1 MMRMRTKLSCR
12 TLRTVVMMV
21 LLPLKVTVLLL
32 VVTESLLLVMLVLL
46 PLKVTMLLL
55 VMMVLLPLK
64 VTVLL
69 LVVTELL
76 LLVRTVAPRIAAVL

>member
-1 MMRMRTKLSCR
+1 
-12 TLRTVVMMV
+12 MMV

-32 VVTESLLLVMLVLL
+32 VVTEL
-46 PLKVTMLLL
+46 LLL

-76 LLVRTVAPRIAAVL
+76 LVRTVASRMAAVL

>member
-1 MMRMRTKLSCR
+1 
-12 TLRTVVMMV
+12 MMV

-32 VVTESLLLVMLVLL
+32 VVMEL
-46 PLKVTMLLL
+46 LLL

-76 LLVRTVAPRIAAVL
+76 LLVRIVAPRIAAVL